1 MDERPRNK
9 TEKLIREVQSRP
21 LLWDK
26 YHDLHYNREATDREW
41 LDLSLL
47 MNTHSKQFHFT
58 FCFICL
64 EVFVSFVVSK
74 FICQTN
80 SAADRGLCLF
90 ITCRHLNFF
99 SAVCSINGQIWRL
112 QCLNPLRATYIKITC
127 QITWGFPDLCNY
139 LGWECVV

>member
-47 MNTHSKQFHFT
+47 MNTHSK
-58 FCFICL
+58 
-64 EVFVSFVVSK
+64 
-74 FICQTN
+74 
-80 SAADRGLCLF
+80 
-90 ITCRHLNFF
+90 
-99 SAVCSINGQIWRL
+99 
-112 QCLNPLRATYIKITC
+112 
-127 QITWGFPDLCNY
+127 
-139 LGWECVV
+139 